1 MAQQI
6 SGKKGS
12 KLPDEGRG
20 KVMMD
25 RKEINPVGIEGYPA
39 SRDNSN
45 RGGPTDARS
54 RGTRIRS
61 RCFRRPF
68 FLCGLAWFLLIFGG
82 GDLISGPAGN
92 RLVWASEK
100 NFSSGGP
107 GPMVK
112 LTPLVINLNEASGRH
127 YIKTTIVF
135 EIGQKEWVEEVEKRI
150 PSLADM
156 VISTLCDKRLEDLK
170 RPQSRE
176 EIKKEILARSQKTL
190 QSPKIKQV
198 YFDEFLFQ

>member
-1 MAQQI
+1 
-6 SGKKGS
+6 
-12 KLPDEGRG
+12 
-20 KVMMD
+20 MMI
-25 RKEINPVGIEGYPA
+25 RREINPVNIEEYPA

-45 RGGPTDARS
+45 QGGPIDAKS
-54 RGTRIRS
+54 MGTRIRTQG
-61 RCFRRPF
+61 FRSFP
-68 FLCGLAWFLLIFGG
+68 FLCGLAGFLSIFGG
-82 GDLISGPAGN
+82 WGLISDSAGN
-92 RLVWASEK
+92 RPVWASEK

-112 LTPLVINLNEASGRH
+112 LTSLVINLNEASGRH
-127 YIKTTIVF
+127 YIKTTIVL

-156 VISTLCDKRLEDLK
+156 VISTLCDKKLEDLK
-170 RPQSRE
+170 LPQSRE
-176 EIKKEILARSQKTL
+176 EIKKEILARAQKTL

>member
-6 SGKKGS
+6 SGKRGS
-12 KLPDEGRG
+12 KLSDEGRG

-25 RKEINPVGIEGYPA
+25 RKEINPVGMEGYPA

-54 RGTRIRS
+54 IGTGIRS
-61 RCFRRPF
+61 RGFRRPF
-68 FLCGLAWFLLIFGG
+68 FLLGLAGFLLIFGG
-82 GDLISGPAGN
+82 WNLIPEAAGIRPA
-92 RLVWASEK
+92 WALEK
-100 NFSSGGP
+100 NSGSGGP

-127 YIKTTIVF
+127 YIKTTIVL
-135 EIGQKEWVEEVEKRI
+135 EIGQKEWVEEVEKRL

-156 VISTLCDKRLEDLK
+156 VISTLCDKRLEDLR

-176 EIKKEILARSQKTL
+176 EIKKEILARAQKTL